1 MDKKHR
7 LELALMR
14 AFDSASATKPEELHE
29 LGGEACAALRA
40 MQRAIAAF
48 VLALDKKRNPKI
60 YASLTTHRKQISD
73 HRIA

>member
-1 MDKKHR
+1 MDRKHR

-29 LGGEACAALRA
+29 LGSEACAALRA

-48 VLALDKKRNPKI
+48 VLALDKKRNPKV
-60 YASLTTHRKQISD
+60 YASLTGGHKRMSD
-73 HRIA
+73 NRYA